1 MKWKP
6 TLITTHWGV
15 IVEYNVQSKATE
27 EVRIDLE
34 RLAGQ
39 KSKDAA
45 CLGLPLWH
53 SEEELVH

>member
-1 MKWKP
+1 MP
-6 TLITTHWGV
+6 TLITAHWGV

-27 EVRIDLE
+27 EVGIDLE
-34 RLAGQ
+34 RLSGQ
-39 KSKDAA
+39 KSKDAV